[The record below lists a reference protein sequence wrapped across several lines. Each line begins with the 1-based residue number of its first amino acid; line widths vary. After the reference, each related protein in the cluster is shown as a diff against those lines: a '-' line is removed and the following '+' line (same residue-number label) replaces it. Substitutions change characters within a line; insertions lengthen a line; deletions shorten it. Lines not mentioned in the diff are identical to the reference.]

1 MRTATNV
8 GDAEE
13 AGTVSDYSGIII
25 EESLGNTAVLKKVRI
40 TSTQTEK
47 VTKGHRTPWVSQW
60 TLHTVEIP
68 EAHVEDIAW
77 EVSEA
82 LDTEHDGSW
91 YADFKNDEQHV
102 VIFHNRVFLIDR
114 RSDAQ
119 YEEAR
124 QYGLSLGIPEYQ
136 LDFKPKSKQW
146 ER

>member
-1 MRTATNV
+1 MNNYLGV
-8 GDAEE
+8 
-13 AGTVSDYSGIII
+13 II
-25 EESLGNTAVLKKVRI
+25 EESLCSTAVLEKLSI
-40 TSTQTEK
+40 ISTRTEE

-68 EAHVEDIAW
+68 EAQVEKIAQ
-77 EVSEA
+77 EISEA

-91 YADFKNDEQHV
+91 YADFKNDNRHV
-102 VIFHNRVFLIDR
+102 VIFQDRVFHIDR

-124 QYGLSLGIPEYQ
+124 RYGLSLGIPEYQ
-136 LDFKPKSKQW
+136 LDFKPDSEQW